1 MKNSHD
7 NSFFSDPIDPRQ
19 EARELAVDAMGL
31 LAIWMADAP
40 SLEDRG
46 LRATVLLFCVRP
58 DLIDGATLEQIGATS
73 GRTKQ
78 HIHDLAD
85 SFRQATGFQS

>member
-1 MKNSHD
+1 MKNLHND
-7 NSFFSDPIDPRQ
+7 SFFSDPINPQQ
-19 EARELAVDAMGL
+19 EARELAADAMGL

-58 DLIDGATLEQIGATS
+58 DLIDGATLEQIGQVS

-78 HIHDLAD
+78 RVHNLVK
-85 SFRQATGFQS
+85 SFRNTTGFKL